1 MSTINRG
8 LLCTLLVALPVG
20 SAFAQPAEDPVRSLM
35 AGAQG
40 DYEAGRYADAEQK
53 AEKAWATRQTVDIAV
68 ALGEIELKLA
78 KYHEAAQH
86 FFYAQKTVN
95 VTESPDI
102 KKRIDDLLEQAKK
115 GAGAIVINASVPG
128 CAFTTSATP
137 EPRTVTAEP
146 VFLPPGK
153 LTIEVV
159 KEGYKKESL
168 TVTVIAGD
176 QTVVTVKLVEE
187 QKKDDTEPGA
197 APIWPTI
204 LLASVGGAALVT
216 GIGLTVGSRVQYADA
231 EDIATACAPF
241 TRACEAESQ
250 AAFDDSALL
259 QNVGFGMFGL
269 AAASAL
275 GLGLYLGLA
284 SADAASPTA
293 IRFSPQ
299 LGANAGGILI
309 QGAF

>member
-1 MSTINRG
+1 MRG
-8 LLCTLLVALPVG
+8 AVSVLAAWLCALGPT

-53 AEKAWATRQTVDIAV
+53 AEKAWAIRQTVDIAV

-115 GAGAIVINASVPG
+115 GAGAIVIIASVPG

-137 EPRTVTAEP
+137 EPRSVSAEP

-153 LTIEVV
+153 LTVEVV

-176 QTVVTVKLVEE
+176 QTVVTVKLTDD
-187 QKKDDTEPGA
+187 QKNNDGNSGSP
-197 APIWPTI
+197 PIWPTI

-231 EDIATACAPF
+231 EDIATACTPF
-241 TRACEAESQ
+241 TQACQAESQ

-293 IRFSPQ
+293 VRFSPQ